1 MFNIKITRDKSIIFI
16 LNTKQNSRYF
26 NARPIENPALNEEEQ
41 IQ

>member
-16 LNTKQNSRYF
+16 LNAKQNSRYF